1 MRTAARAPTSPGCC
15 ARCASLTDAQIQA
28 LTHGTIW
35 VGPVGYTA
43 LGKIVPVPLSARLSA
58 RERDLL
64 GALLLAHPGVAS
76 YEDLA
81 DSRWL
86 AVGIE
91 EARAEVRAHMGRL
104 NDQILPYGVRAVP
117 RTGHGYY
124 LVEMR

>member
-1 MRTAARAPTSPGCC
+1 MVRARRSLQQVACC
-15 ARCASLTDAQIQA
+15 LRCAALTDAQIQA
-28 LTHGTIW
+28 LTHDTIW
-35 VGPVGYTA
+35 VGPIGYTA
-43 LGKIVPVPLSARLSA
+43 LGKIVPVPLSAGLSP

-76 YEDLA
+76 YEELA

-86 AVGIE
+86 AVGVE
-91 EARAEVRAHMGRL
+91 EGRAEVRAHMGRL

-117 RTGHGYY
+117 RNGQGYY